1 MEKGV
6 LWNMAYIETDTST
19 FSVQLRG
26 SHSQQVRVTCRM
38 VELLNRIP
46 TLSLPEKCSEGNRG
60 VVGDPATA
68 VRRRLHIFASGIKVH
83 CLVWAARY

>member
-6 LWNMAYIETDTST
+6 LWNMAYIETDTIHFQCSANRIT
-19 FSVQLRG
+19 FSAG
-26 SHSQQVRVTCRM
+26 EGQQ

-68 VRRRLHIFASGIKVH
+68 GRRRLHIFATGIKVH